1 VHNVHAGY
9 YGATEQTG
17 HPQDEWGFA
26 ISGGIQL
33 KNLPTGPGD
42 KLSLDA
48 TYADGATKYLIS
60 GVTGNNFDHF
70 SGGNNGFYNS
80 FAASLFD
87 GVFTNGSRSRRP
99 MVGASAALTFTTGP
113 RTGIQRVRQLH
124 PDQLRH
130 QGFSHCARSLPAV
143 GVFAACKLQSELS
156 IWQVGTRTAWTPVKN
171 LTFSGEDAPT
181 STRLAQVRS
190 RCSRRLASS
199 RVAYNYADQGI
210 WSGNLRVRRTW

>member
-9 YGATEQTG
+9 YGATEPTG

-80 FAASLFD
+80 FAALALAD
-87 GVFTNGSRSRRP
+87 GVFTNGGSIEKTNGWGFR
-99 MVGASAALTFTTGP
+99 GAYVHNWTPNWNPACSAATPRSTT
-113 RTGIQRVRQLH
+113 T
-124 PDQLRH
+124 
-130 QGFSHCARSLPAV
+130 QGCSHCAVQRSSCSV
-143 GVFAACKLQSELS
+143 RSGQAA
-156 IWQVGTRTAWTPVKN
+156 
-171 LTFSGEDAPT
+171 
-181 STRLAQVRS
+181 TRLRDLAGRYPYCMDPGQEPDLLGRS
-190 RCSRRLASS
+190 HVHQPRP
-199 RVAYNYADQGI
+199 G
-210 WSGNLRVRRTW
+210 